1 MAINMNISRNT
12 VFASLAGLVIL
23 AGCKAKGDNP
33 GLEYAPNMYH
43 SVAYEPLSQITDE
56 GQGKWLSSR
65 EDEVGEFYNSN
76 PNNPHNMTMRVPAPN
91 TVKRTTN
98 GTLPYRLTRD
108 SIEYA
113 AANLKNPLEDSEAII
128 AEGKLLYSRFCYS
141 CHGSQGQGDGP
152 VAEVYKG
159 VPAYNAGRYKTLSEG
174 HVFHTITHGK
184 GRMYAHGSQI
194 SIENRW
200 KIVKYVQQLQN
211 Q

>member
-1 MAINMNISRNT
+1 MTHMNISKST
-12 VFASLAGLVIL
+12 LLAAASAFIVLAACQ
-23 AGCKAKGDNP
+23 AGGENP

-56 GQGKWLSSR
+56 SQGKWLSSR

-76 PNNPHNMTMRVPAPN
+76 PNNPHGMTMREPAPR
-91 TVKRTTN
+91 TVKRTSN
-98 GTLPYRLTRD
+98 GLLPYRLERD
-108 SIEYA
+108 SIDVA
-113 AANLKNPLEDSEAII
+113 AVVIENPLEASDAVL
-128 AEGKLLYSRFCYS
+128 AEGKVLYTRFCYP

-152 VAEVYKG
+152 VAEIYKG

-200 KIVKYVQQLQN
+200 KIVKYVQTLQN